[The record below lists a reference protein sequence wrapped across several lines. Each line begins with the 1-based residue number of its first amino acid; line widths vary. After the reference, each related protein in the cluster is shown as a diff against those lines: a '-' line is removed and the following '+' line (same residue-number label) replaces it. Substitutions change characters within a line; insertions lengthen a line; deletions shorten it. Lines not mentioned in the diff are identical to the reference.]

1 MGYIAII
8 ARMIQYGKWEWL
20 WRRLENVGKMS
31 LSRYV
36 LQNII
41 ASAVFYGWGL
51 GLAGKLNSAAII
63 AVWSLI
69 SALQLGMAS
78 LWLRGFKLGPM
89 ETVRKQAVGLF
100 ESK

>member
-1 MGYIAII
+1 MAV
-8 ARMIQYGKWEWL
+8 APSGK
-20 WRRLENVGKMS
+20 RRKNVAE
-31 LSRYV
+31 RYV

-78 LWLRGFKLGPM
+78 CGFAASSWGPW
-89 ETVRKQAVGLF
+89 RPSANRQ
-100 ESK
+100 